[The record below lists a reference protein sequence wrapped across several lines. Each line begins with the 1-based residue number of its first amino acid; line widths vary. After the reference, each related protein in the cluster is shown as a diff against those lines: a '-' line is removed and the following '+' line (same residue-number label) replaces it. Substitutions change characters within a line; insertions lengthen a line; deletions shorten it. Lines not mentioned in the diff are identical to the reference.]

1 MAEQTDQKTEKQLN
15 EQSEKQS
22 VKQSENQN
30 TKKPKQK
37 IIDMKAGTKKL
48 QQELVLVLDKAGM
61 TKEVVNYVSTT
72 VEKMQKT
79 KQKQQIYRSIISKYG
94 QTKGLNIYNHIKK
107 KSNGIKNNGIK

>member
-1 MAEQTDQKTEKQLN
+1 MNNLKSSLSNNQRIRIQKAKT
-15 EQSEKQS
+15 
-22 VKQSENQN
+22 
-30 TKKPKQK
+30 K

-61 TKEVVNYVSTT
+61 PKEVVNYVSTT

-79 KQKQQIYRSIISKYG
+79 KNRKQQIYRSIISKYG

-107 KSNGIKNNGIK
+107 KI

>member
-1 MAEQTDQKTEKQLN
+1 MN

-48 QQELVLVLDKAGM
+48 QQELVLVLDKAACQ
-61 TKEVVNYVSTT
+61 KEVVNYVSTT
-72 VEKMQKT
+72 VEKKCRRQKT
-79 KQKQQIYRSIISKYG
+79 EKQQIL
-94 QTKGLNIYNHIKK
+94 QIYHFQNTDRQKD
-107 KSNGIKNNGIK
+107 

>member
-22 VKQSENQN
+22 AKQSENQN

-61 TKEVVNYVSTT
+61 PKEVVNYVSTT
-72 VEKMQKT
+72 VEKKCRRQKT
-79 KQKQQIYRSIISKYG
+79 ESSRFTDLSFPNTDRQKD
-94 QTKGLNIYNHIKK
+94 
-107 KSNGIKNNGIK
+107 

>member
-22 VKQSENQN
+22 AKQSEKQN

-37 IIDMKAGTKKL
+37 IIDMKAGTKRL

-61 TKEVVNYVSTT
+61 PKEVVNYVSTT
-72 VEKMQKT
+72 VEKNAEDKNR
-79 KQKQQIYRSIISKYG
+79 KQQIYRSIIPNTDRPKD
-94 QTKGLNIYNHIKK
+94 
-107 KSNGIKNNGIK
+107 